1 MPRVPGSHLPISSPG
16 ATADPCLPIPAVPV
30 NATKMYRTPYW
41 KFELASGPG
50 YRTLS
55 LLIRYSDVRFEPC
68 PPARGTFRGRGAPRG
83 GSASRGG
90 APPGSADKPRRE
102 AILDLSKYQDERIRV
117 KFTGGR
123 QVTGVLK
130 GYDQLL
136 NLVLDDV
143 QEERQE
149 PTPHT
154 RALGLAVLRGP
165 TITIL
170 SPVDGSEEIEN
181 PFAQQG

>member
-1 MPRVPGSHLPISSPG
+1 M
-16 ATADPCLPIPAVPV
+16 AD
-30 NATKMYRTPYW
+30 
-41 KFELASGPG
+41 
-50 YRTLS
+50 
-55 LLIRYSDVRFEPC
+55 
-68 PPARGTFRGRGAPRG
+68 RGRGRGRGGPRG
-83 GSASRGG
+83 GPPGSARGG
-90 APPGSADKPRRE
+90 APTTDKPRRE

-143 QEERQE
+143 QEEKQD
-149 PTPHT
+149 PQPHT
-154 RALGLAVLRGP
+154 RPLGLAVLRGP

-170 SPVDGSEEIEN
+170 SPVDGSEVRAGHFLPRICSEFI
-181 PFAQQG
+181 PI